1 VTSFSVTFPELVCPR
16 DLTPLS
22 RDATGTLSC
31 QQQHRYDV
39 RDGIPRLLRDATNYA
54 EAFGAQW
61 RYYRT
66 TQLDSHTKTSLS
78 ADRLRRCLGEKL
90 WRALQAPAPRLSI
103 LEAGCGAGRFTEVL
117 TRLPAAIVTSTDL
130 SSSVEQNQENCPQ
143 TESHRVI
150 QCDIE
155 QLPFRPGQFDI
166 VLCLGVVQHTPS
178 TERTLKHLFAQV
190 RPGGWLV
197 IDHYPRSLAHYT
209 RFGEMLLR
217 PVLKRLPSGRGIGA
231 TRALTR
237 WFFPLHRAIRKMRPA
252 QMLLSRVSPVLTYYH
267 ALPQLDDRLQYEWAE
282 LDTHDSLTD
291 WYKHVRS
298 RREIRNALAD
308 LDASDIQVEL
318 GGNGI
323 EARCRKPL

>member
-1 VTSFSVTFPELVCPR
+1 VTEPDEFPELVCPQ

-22 RDATGTLSC
+22 ADGSDALRC
-31 QQQHRYDV
+31 RHQHRYAV
-39 RDGIPRLLRDATNYA
+39 RRGIPRVVRDADNYA

-61 RYYRT
+61 RQYRI
-66 TQLDSHTKTSLS
+66 TQLDSYTGTNLS
-78 ADRLRRCLGEKL
+78 ATRLRRCLGEEL
-90 WRALQAPAPRLSI
+90 WRALEAPGPRLNI

-143 TESHRVI
+143 SDSHRVV

-155 QLPFRPGQFDI
+155 QMPFRPGAFDL
-166 VLCLGVVQHTPS
+166 VVCLGVVQHTPS
-178 TERTLKHLFAQV
+178 TEHTLECLYAQV

-217 PVLKRLPSGRGIGA
+217 PMLKRMPSAQGIEV

-237 WFFPLHRAIRKMRPA
+237 WFFPLHRAVRKIRPA

-267 ALPQLDDRLQYEWAE
+267 ALPELDDRLQYEWAE

-291 WYKHVRS
+291 WYKHVRT
-298 RREIRNALAD
+298 RREIRNALAALGVTD
-308 LDASDIQVEL
+308 LWVGL

>member
-1 VTSFSVTFPELVCPR
+1 M
-16 DLTPLS
+16 DLAPLS
-22 RDATGTLSC
+22 RNGADALSC
-31 QQQHRYDV
+31 QHQHRYAV
-39 RDGIPRLLRDATNYA
+39 RRGIPRVVKDAANYA
-54 EAFGAQW
+54 DAFGAQW
-61 RYYRT
+61 RHYRT
-66 TQLDSHTKTSLS
+66 TQLDSYTRSNLS
-78 ADRLRRCLGEKL
+78 ADRLRRCLGEEL

-117 TRLPAAIVTSTDL
+117 TRLPAAVVTSTDL

-143 TESHRVI
+143 SESHRVI

-155 QLPFRPGQFDI
+155 QLPFRPSQFDI
-166 VLCLGVVQHTPS
+166 VVCLGVVQHTRDS
-178 TERTLKHLFAQV
+178 ERTLKCLFAQV

-197 IDHYPRSLAHYT
+197 VDHYRRTLAHYT

-217 PVLKRLPSGRGIGA
+217 PIMKRLSPARGIEA

-237 WFFPLHRAIRKMRPA
+237 WLFPLHRAVRNLRPA
-252 QMLLSRVSPVLTYYH
+252 QMLLSRLSPVLTYYH
-267 ALPQLDDRLQYEWAE
+267 ALPELNDRLQYQWAE

-291 WYKHVRS
+291 WYKHVRTRS
-298 RREIRNALAD
+298 EITNALRA
-308 LDASDIQVEL
+308 LGASDIWVTL

>member
-1 VTSFSVTFPELVCPR
+1 MIESDKFPELVCPQ

-22 RDATGTLSC
+22 ADGNDVLRC
-31 QQQHRYDV
+31 QHEHRYAL
-39 RDGIPRLLRDATNYA
+39 RRGIPRVVKEAGNYA

-61 RYYRT
+61 RHYRI
-66 TQLDSHTKTSLS
+66 TQLDSYTGTNLS
-78 ADRLRRCLGEKL
+78 AARLRRCLGEEL
-90 WRALQAPAPRLSI
+90 WHTLEAREPRLSV

-117 TRLPAAIVTSTDL
+117 TRLPAAVVTSTDL

-143 TESHRVI
+143 TDAHRVV

-155 QLPFRPGQFDI
+155 QMPFRPGGFDL
-166 VLCLGVVQHTPS
+166 VVCLGVVQHTPS
-178 TERTLKHLFAQV
+178 TERTLERLYAQV

-217 PVLKRLPSGRGIGA
+217 PILKRVSPARGIEV

-237 WFFPLHRAIRKMRPA
+237 WLFPLHRAVRKLRPA

-267 ALPQLDDRLQYEWAE
+267 ALPELDDRQQYEWAE

-291 WYKHVRS
+291 WYKHVRT
-298 RREIRNALAD
+298 RREISNALTALGVTD
-308 LDASDIQVEL
+308 LWVEL